1 MRRLLYLVLALSLT
15 VCHTAAAQTARS
27 VLDKTAATLGYKG
40 GVSARFTVKSA
51 RYGNTSGTICMKGRK
66 FHATTPTA
74 TVWFDGHTQ
83 WTYMKRNDEVN
94 VNNPSEGELQAINP
108 YNFIYMY
115 KSGYSCSMTSSGGK
129 YQIHL
134 KATGNKQIKE
144 MYVTVDK
151 KSYVPSQIRMLQ
163 GKAWTTIDIAGFKK
177 ANLAD
182 GAFRFNSRDFPS
194 AEVID
199 LR

>member
-1 MRRLLYLVLALSLT
+1 MKRILYLVFALSLA
-15 VCHTAAAQTARS
+15 VCHAATAQTARS
-27 VLDKTAATLGYKG
+27 VLDKTAATLSNKG
-40 GVSARFTVKSA
+40 GVTVKFSVKNGQ
-51 RYGNTSGTICMKGRK
+51 YGNTNGTIYIKGRK
-66 FHATTPTA
+66 FHTATPMA
-74 TVWFDGHTQ
+74 TVWFDGRTQ
-83 WTYMKRNDEVN
+83 WTYLKRNNEVN
-94 VNNPSEGELQAINP
+94 VNNPSESELQAINP

-115 KSGYSCSMTSSGGK
+115 KSGYNSSVTTKGND

-144 MYVTVDK
+144 MYVTVNK

-163 GKAWTTIDIAGFKK
+163 GKTWTTITVTNFKK
-177 ANLAD
+177 ANLGD
-182 GAFRFNSRDFPS
+182 NTFRFNSRDFPS